1 MNIWLRIL
9 MFILSMIV
17 INTRHLEDIFLF
29 ERRESKTYY
38 IIFNVVGAII
48 FFYCWFIWFKD

>member
-9 MFILSMIV
+9 MFIFTMV
-17 INTRHLEDIFLF
+17 AVNTRHLEDIFLF

-38 IIFNVVGAII
+38 IIFNAVSAII
-48 FFYCWFIWFKD
+48 FFYMWFILIKD

>member
-9 MFILSMIV
+9 MFIFMMV
-17 INTRHLEDIFLF
+17 AVNTRHLEDIFLF

-38 IIFNVVGAII
+38 IIFNAVCAIT
-48 FFYCWFIWFKD
+48 FFYMMFIVLKD

>member
-1 MNIWLRIL
+1 MSIWLRIL
-9 MFILSMIV
+9 MFVLSMIV
-17 INTRHLEDIFLF
+17 VNTRHLEDIFLF

-38 IIFNVVGAII
+38 IIFNVVCAIT

>member
-38 IIFNVVGAII
+38 IIFNVVGAIT

>member
-9 MFILSMIV
+9 MFIFTMIIV
-17 INTRHLEDIFLF
+17 NTRNFEQIFFF

-38 IIFNVVGAII
+38 IIFNTVSAII
-48 FFYCWFIWFKD
+48 FFYMWFILIKD